1 MAKTSGKITFMSRV
15 IVTVLKSG
23 ATPITDAE
31 AALAVL
37 ETEQAMNNLVI
48 PQVAEGNITLQP
60 YVRVHIMEEVD
71 RQGTFKRDKK
81 GEEDNGDNKDK
92 DLA

>member
-1 MAKTSGKITFMSRV
+1 MAKTSGKITFMARV

-23 ATPITDAE
+23 NSPIADAE
-31 AALAVL
+31 AALAVI
-37 ETEQAMNNLVI
+37 ETEQAMNNLTI
-48 PQVAEGNITLQP
+48 PQVTEGSITLQP

-81 GEEDNGDNKDK
+81 GEEDNGSD
-92 DLA
+92 